1 MAEGLQPNCRATSE
15 SESPWSQY
23 SRTRSASGISEL
35 LRPPLPIV
43 DKVWNMRSN
52 DDSIYTQAH
61 SRTRAHVGDC
71 KKLLKIRLRRTGAK
85 KQPSYR
91 VVVAESTAP
100 RDGTFLENLGY
111 YNPLT
116 SPTTFVIKE
125 DRVKDWL
132 DRGAQPT
139 DRVARLLSSRGIVPA
154 PTYVETAK
162 PAAAPAAPA
171 SA

>member
-1 MAEGLQPNCRATSE
+1 MCSALASTYTCSKIPRSRQRALE
-15 SESPWSQY
+15 KCP
-23 SRTRSASGISEL
+23 
-35 LRPPLPIV
+35 
-43 DKVWNMRSN
+43 
-52 DDSIYTQAH
+52 
-61 SRTRAHVGDC
+61 
-71 KKLLKIRLRRTGAK
+71 LLKIRLRRTGAK

-100 RDGTFLENLGY
+100 RDGTFLEILGH

-116 SPTTFVIKE
+116 EPTTLVIKE

-132 DRGAQPT
+132 ARGALPT
-139 DRVARLLSSRGIVPA
+139 DRVARLLSSRGLMAA

-162 PAAAPAAPA
+162 PAAAPAAPP